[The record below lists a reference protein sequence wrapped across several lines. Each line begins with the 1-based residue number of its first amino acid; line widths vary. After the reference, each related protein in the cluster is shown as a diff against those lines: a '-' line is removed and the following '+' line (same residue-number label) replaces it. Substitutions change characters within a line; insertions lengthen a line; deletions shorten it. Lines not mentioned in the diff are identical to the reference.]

1 MNEKSSSLYR
11 YYISMRRSYDNVK
24 RWIHHDVAI
33 YFIRLRKAL
42 RGESFTPKCC
52 YSFSLDCSIMK
63 TFSENFEY
71 LISKRGELFVISA
84 KETEDMKELLKLTS
98 TYSDRVFNL
107 KPRTVQ
113 KKIKKMFGLMEKY
126 FTKFCY

>member
-1 MNEKSSSLYR
+1 
-11 YYISMRRSYDNVK
+11 
-24 RWIHHDVAI
+24 
-33 YFIRLRKAL
+33 
-42 RGESFTPKCC
+42 
-52 YSFSLDCSIMK
+52 MK